1 LQLSASLVKADL
13 PQGSPTGVTPL
24 PMKFPQLS
32 QVKAEILLVDDQ
44 PDTLRLLSIMLN
56 SQGYLVKRVTTGA
69 MALKA
74 VMTSHPD
81 LILLD
86 IRMPGI
92 DGYEVC
98 QRLKADEATQ
108 NIPII
113 FLSALN
119 DTLDKVKAFN
129 IGGADYVTKPFEFAE
144 VLARVE
150 NQLQICSLQKQLQL
164 KNETL
169 VEEVQRRQKSERS
182 LLNQAQK
189 DQALNRVIQEI
200 HKSMELETVF
210 FTAISEIGRLLKL
223 DFANIM
229 NYSPQEKIW
238 LSVAEYRQFQHSSGL
253 LSLSDEGN
261 PITAKLK
268 SGEMI
273 CLDSAGQLTDHLHQ
287 TLAKRSTG
295 AWLIMPLQVGHD
307 VWGGLCLLRQQ
318 PSPWQ
323 ESEIESAEALAQ
335 QLAIAIQQAELYKQL
350 QAANFEL
357 GRLATLDGLT
367 QVPNRRHFNQ
377 YLELQWREAH
387 REQTSLSIILC
398 DVDHFKKYNDT
409 YGHLAGDDCLKAVAH
424 ALRCM
429 IKRPDDLAARY
440 GGEEFAMILPRT
452 DLTGAAHIAESIRQQ
467 VYALREPHSSSD
479 TADVVT
485 LSLGVASMVPSS
497 LGQQGYQELINRADQ
512 ALYKAKE
519 TGRNRISLYGL
530 ASVSHQAA

>member
-1 LQLSASLVKADL
+1 
-13 PQGSPTGVTPL
+13 
-24 PMKFPQLS
+24 MKFPQLS
-32 QVKAEILLVDDQ
+32 EAKAEILLVDDQ

-56 SQGYLVKRVTTGA
+56 SQGYSVQRVASGSL
-69 MALKA
+69 ALKA
-74 VMTSHPD
+74 VAAAMPD

-98 QRLKADEATQ
+98 QRLKASPATRD
-108 NIPII
+108 IPVI
-113 FLSALN
+113 FLSALD

-150 NQLQICSLQKQLQL
+150 NQVQIFSLQKQLLGRNDALQ
-164 KNETL
+164 KE
-169 VEEVQRRQKSERS
+169 VERRRASERS
-182 LLNQAQK
+182 LLIQSQK

-210 FTAISEIGRLLKL
+210 FTAVSEIGRLLKL

-229 NYSPQEKIW
+229 SYSPEQQIW
-238 LSVAEYRQFQHSSGL
+238 LSVAEYRQSQRSEAL
-253 LSLSDEGN
+253 LYASLADEGN

-268 SGEMI
+268 DGEMI
-273 CLDSAGQLTDHLHQ
+273 CLDSAGKLSDHLHQ

-295 AWLIMPLQVGHD
+295 AWLILPLHVGSQ
-307 VWGGLCLLRQQ
+307 VWGGLSLLRQQ

-323 ESEIESAEALAQ
+323 ATEIKSAEALAQ
-335 QLAIAIQQAELYKQL
+335 QLAIAIQQAELYRQL

-367 QVPNRRHFNQ
+367 QVANRRHFNQ

-387 REQTSLSIILC
+387 REQTALSIILC

-409 YGHLAGDDCLKAVAH
+409 YGHLAGDDCLKAVAQ
-424 ALRCM
+424 ALQAM
-429 IKRPDDLAARY
+429 IKRPDDLVARY

-452 DLTGAAHIAESIRQQ
+452 DLTGAPTLLNQFASASLVFRCPTK
-467 VYALREPHSSSD
+467 APTPPRSS
-479 TADVVT
+479 
-485 LSLGVASMVPSS
+485 P
-497 LGQQGYQELINRADQ
+497 
-512 ALYKAKE
+512 
-519 TGRNRISLYGL
+519 
-530 ASVSHQAA
+530 

>member
-1 LQLSASLVKADL
+1 MQRGFPIGLH
-13 PQGSPTGVTPL
+13 PL

-56 SQGYLVKRVTTGA
+56 SQGYVVKRVSSGA
-69 MALKA
+69 LALKA
-74 VMTSHPD
+74 VAESCPD

-98 QRLKADEATQ
+98 QRLKAAEATKG
-108 NIPII
+108 IPII

-150 NQLQICSLQKQLQL
+150 NQIQICSLQKQLQQ

-169 VEEVQRRQKSERS
+169 IEEVQRRQKSERS

-238 LSVAEYRQFQHSSGL
+238 LSVAEYRQSENSGGL
-253 LSLSDEGN
+253 LYNSLADEGN
-261 PITAKLK
+261 PVTAKLK
-268 SGEMI
+268 GGEMI

-295 AWLIMPLQVGHD
+295 AWLIMPLKVGHEI
-307 VWGGLCLLRQQ
+307 WGGLCLLRQQ

-409 YGHLAGDDCLKAVAH
+409 YGHLAGDDCLKAVAN
-424 ALRCM
+424 ALTDM

-452 DLTGAAHIAESIRQQ
+452 DLTGAAHIAEAIRQQ
-467 VYALREPHSSSD
+467 VYALQEPHRSSD

-485 LSLGVASMVPSS
+485 LSLGVASIVPTSPEQS
-497 LGQQGYQELINRADQ
+497 FQELINQADQ
-512 ALYKAKE
+512 ALYKAKG
-519 TGRNRISLYGL
+519 TGRNRIALYGL
-530 ASVSHQAA
+530 ASVSRQAA